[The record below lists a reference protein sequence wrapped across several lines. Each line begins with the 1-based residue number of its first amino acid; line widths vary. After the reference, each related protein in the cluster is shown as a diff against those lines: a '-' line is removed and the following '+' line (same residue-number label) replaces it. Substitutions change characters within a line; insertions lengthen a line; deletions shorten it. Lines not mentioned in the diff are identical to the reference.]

1 MRTFINYISIIII
14 SLVLFSYVNANNID
28 SPFSDISFTTA
39 KELAAVEGK
48 MVYIDFYANWCVP
61 CKWMDETTYS
71 DKKIISSLTQDFI
84 PVKINIDDF
93 DGYTLKEEYN
103 VKVLPTVIILDE
115 NGRVVKRFE
124 ESLPPSKLKD
134 VLDKISSGKQVNDNS
149 REFNASPSVLIDDNN
164 NPENSQ
170 TVETNQISYRVQVG
184 VFSDYANTEKM
195 LTKLYNSFN
204 EPVVVLTDYL
214 NNKTVYKVYVGDF
227 PTMEEAEK
235 LKSEIER
242 KLGIKCIIKTFE

>member
-1 MRTFINYISIIII
+1 MII
-14 SLVLFSYVNANNID
+14 SNNAYSGNID

-71 DKKIISSLTQDFI
+71 DKKIISSLTLNFI

-115 NGRVVKRFE
+115 NGRVIKRFE

-134 VLDKISSGKQVNDNS
+134 VLEDISKGKPMNDDS
-149 REFNASPSVLIDDNN
+149 RELNTSPSVLIDNN
-164 NPENSQ
+164 NDPENRL
-170 TVETNQISYRVQVG
+170 TVKTNQISYRIQVG

-195 LTKLYNSFN
+195 LTKLYENFN

-227 PTMEEAEK
+227 PTLEEAEK
-235 LKSEIER
+235 LKFEIER
-242 KLGIKCIIKTFE
+242 KLGIKSIIKTFE

>member
-1 MRTFINYISIIII
+1 MRSVFKYLSFFILSMII
-14 SLVLFSYVNANNID
+14 SNNAYSGNID

-71 DKKIISSLTQDFI
+71 DKKIISSLTQNFI

-115 NGRVVKRFE
+115 NGRVIKRFE

-134 VLDKISSGKQVNDNS
+134 VLEDVSKGKHH
-149 REFNASPSVLIDDNN
+149 E
-164 NPENSQ
+164 
-170 TVETNQISYRVQVG
+170 
-184 VFSDYANTEKM
+184 
-195 LTKLYNSFN
+195 
-204 EPVVVLTDYL
+204 
-214 NNKTVYKVYVGDF
+214 
-227 PTMEEAEK
+227 
-235 LKSEIER
+235 
-242 KLGIKCIIKTFE
+242 